1 MAEDSERRLPTCFGR
16 LEKVFPVG
24 SRGLRETPD
33 ACMYHCPHKTPC
45 LKRAMGGVRGLDV
58 KEEMVERGEKAGNI
72 GFFQRWSRK
81 KNIHRQ
87 KINLEKQK

>member
-1 MAEDSERRLPTCFGR
+1 MAENRERSVPECFGR

-24 SRGLRETPD
+24 RRGLRETPD
-33 ACMYHCPHKTPC
+33 ACMYHCSHKTSC
-45 LKRAMGGVRGLDV
+45 LRQAMGGIHGLDV
-58 KEEMVERGEKAGNI
+58 KEEMVERGAKSGNI

-87 KINLEKQK
+87 KMNLEK